1 VTRGSTL
8 SRPIRLITPT
18 RTPKL
23 SDLGNGV
30 ADAGTGDAL
39 HALAIVVIVV
49 GSIFVVKRILC
60 FGKTF

>member
-8 SRPIRLITPT
+8 DRPIRSITPT

-49 GSIFVVKRILC
+49 G
-60 FGKTF
+60 